1 MEPMTAQM
9 PDATLGLLLCVELVL
24 FVAFFIYVKTAKS

>member
-9 PDATLGLLLCVELVL
+9 PDATLGILLCLELAL
-24 FVAFFIYVKTAKS
+24 FVAFYIYVKTAK